1 VEVILKEDIVNLG
14 KIGEIVRVRDGYARN
29 YLLPRGLVLV
39 ANKKNMTTFEHQK
52 KLVAD
57 QKQKIMKHAQAVG
70 DQLAGVSLTIA
81 MRAGEEGRLFGSVT
95 NIQIEK
101 ALKAKGLNVERRKI
115 HLPEPIKNLGEY
127 EVPIRLAADV
137 TVPLKLSVVA
147 EESGKQLHNYS
158 SDS

>member
-1 VEVILKEDIVNLG
+1 MEVILKEDIANLG

-57 QKQKIMKHAQAVG
+57 QKQKIMKQAQAVG

-115 HLPEPIKNLGEY
+115 HLAEPIKNLGEY
-127 EVPIRLAADV
+127 EVAIRLSADV

-147 EESGKQLHNYS
+147 EDGDNAAS
-158 SDS
+158 